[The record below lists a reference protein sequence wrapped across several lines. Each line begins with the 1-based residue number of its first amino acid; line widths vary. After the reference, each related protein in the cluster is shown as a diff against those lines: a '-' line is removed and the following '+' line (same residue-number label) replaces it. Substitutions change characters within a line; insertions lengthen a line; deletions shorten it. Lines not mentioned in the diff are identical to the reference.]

1 MAWGYAKG
9 FVIEYVMS
17 PGKKKTNKKRK
28 RKRSCRNCLNYD
40 KVLQKCSLS
49 SKYLSI
55 EDHDACKRC
64 SFYNIPLKNGKKH
77 LP

>member
-17 PGKKKTNKKRK
+17 PGKKKTNKKK
-28 RKRSCRNCLNYD
+28 
-40 KVLQKCSLS
+40 
-49 SKYLSI
+49 
-55 EDHDACKRC
+55 ET
-64 SFYNIPLKNGKKH
+64 KKK

>member
-17 PGKKKTNKKRK
+17 PGKKKTKK
-28 RKRSCRNCLNYD
+28 
-40 KVLQKCSLS
+40 
-49 SKYLSI
+49 
-55 EDHDACKRC
+55 
-64 SFYNIPLKNGKKH
+64 KKETKKK